1 MRDYFNNKLLNNK
14 QMKSTKL
21 MLAVIATLLLT
32 WCVMGTIGWCL
43 SDLSFRD
50 CITHGATCFLMLF
63 IGWIPAIVV
72 GNDVHEH
79 LN

>member
-1 MRDYFNNKLLNNK
+1 
-14 QMKSTKL
+14 MKSTKL

-50 CITHGATCFLMLF
+50 CITHGGTLMLML
-63 IGWIPAIVV
+63 IVGWIPAIIV
-72 GNDVHEH
+72 GDDVNDH
-79 LN
+79 LKS

>member
-1 MRDYFNNKLLNNK
+1 
-14 QMKSTKL
+14 MKSTKL

-50 CITHGATCFLMLF
+50 CITHGATGFLMLF

>member
-1 MRDYFNNKLLNNK
+1 
-14 QMKSTKL
+14 MKSTKT

-32 WCVMGTIGWCL
+32 WCVMGTIGWYL

-63 IGWIPAIVV
+63 IGWIPAIIV

-79 LN
+79 LNS

>member
-1 MRDYFNNKLLNNK
+1 
-14 QMKSTKL
+14 MKSTKL

-79 LN
+79 LNS